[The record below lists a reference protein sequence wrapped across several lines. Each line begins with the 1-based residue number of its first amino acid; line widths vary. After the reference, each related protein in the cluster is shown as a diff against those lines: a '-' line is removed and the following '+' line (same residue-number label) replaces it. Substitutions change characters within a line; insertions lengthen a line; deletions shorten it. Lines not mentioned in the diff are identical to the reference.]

1 MIYLSGFSMPS
12 GGVIDN
18 YSYPT
23 AYPFGIFELMDLTY
37 IKMNPVTIFYG
48 GNGSGKSTLLRIIAD
63 KCGLKHRT
71 IVDKTEHYKVFLK
84 LCEPSY
90 DEEYGKNIVPANS
103 KIITSEDI
111 MDNILQLRI
120 LNKDI
125 GNIRDNVEQEYS
137 EKKYEPNR
145 LESLSEFDEFKK
157 RNRMK
162 RLSKT
167 KYLNE
172 TGGIRKREHSNG
184 ENVMQYF
191 ENELE
196 PDKVYL
202 LDEPE
207 VSLSPAYQIK
217 LSEKIIQMSRYL
229 GCQFI
234 IATHSPF
241 ILGIKNAI
249 IYDMD
254 EYPVC
259 NKQIEELESI
269 RLYYKFFKQFNG
281 KIE

>member
-1 MIYLSGFSMPS
+1 MIYLSGFSMPC
-12 GGVIDN
+12 GGVIDA
-18 YSYPT
+18 YPYPT

-37 IKMNPVTIFYG
+37 IKMSTVTILYG
-48 GNGSGKSTLLRIIAD
+48 GNGSGKSTLLRMIAD
-63 KCGLKHRT
+63 KCGMNHQT
-71 IVDKTEHYKVFLK
+71 VIDKTEHYINFLK

-90 DEEYGKNIVPANS
+90 DEEYGKKILPKDS

-111 MDNILQLRI
+111 MDNILQLRV
-120 LNKDI
+120 LNQDI
-125 GNIRDNVEQEYS
+125 GNMRVSAELDYF
-137 EKKYEPNR
+137 EKKYEPNC
-145 LESLSEFDEFKK
+145 LTTLAEFDEFKK

-162 RLSKT
+162 RLSKS

-184 ENVMQYF
+184 ENVMRYF

-207 VSLSPAYQIK
+207 VSLSPAFQIE
-217 LSEKIIQMSRYL
+217 LAEKITQLSRYL

-241 ILGIKNAI
+241 ILGIQNAI

-259 NKQIEELESI
+259 EKKVEELESI
-269 RLYYKFFKQFNG
+269 RLYYKFFKQFDG
-281 KIE
+281 RIY